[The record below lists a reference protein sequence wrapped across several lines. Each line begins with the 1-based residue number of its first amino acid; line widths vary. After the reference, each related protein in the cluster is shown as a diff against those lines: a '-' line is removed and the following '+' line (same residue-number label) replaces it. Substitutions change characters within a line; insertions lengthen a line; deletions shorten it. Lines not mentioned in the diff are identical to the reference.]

1 MFDIKICL
9 MMSVNFLFYLTTTI
23 ATNNNNNYVDIVL
36 EKKNNDCCLDTV
48 KRAINDKSMGNIM
61 TVADGVNSNT
71 DELSKNIK
79 DRSTVERNANPSV
92 VPRKGVSSKSIS
104 ARKGVDNSI
113 TTTEVPEKNNYSS
126 TENEKQFNDNKNTME
141 KFISVNNTT
150 QINSIKNS
158 TDINSTTIS
167 TIKHLNTTKK
177 KFRPKPTATIGGINN
192 DNSKP
197 IVHGAPT
204 KSPPLGMSTKINYVV
219 PVIITILIL
228 PLFVLSMIY
237 IYKNGRDCWEKRH
250 YRRMDF
256 LIDGMYNE

>member
-1 MFDIKICL
+1 
-9 MMSVNFLFYLTTTI
+9 
-23 ATNNNNNYVDIVL
+23 
-36 EKKNNDCCLDTV
+36 
-48 KRAINDKSMGNIM
+48 M
-61 TVADGVNSNT
+61 TVADGINLNT
-71 DELSKNIK
+71 DELSTNIK
-79 DRSTVERNANPSV
+79 DRLTVERNAYPYV
-92 VPRKGVSSKSIS
+92 VARKGVSSSSIS

-113 TTTEVPEKNNYSS
+113 ITTEIPEKIIYSS
-126 TENEKQFNDNKNTME
+126 TESEKQFNDNKNTME
-141 KFISVNNTT
+141 KLISVNETT

-158 TDINSTTIS
+158 TDINPTAVPI
-167 TIKHLNTTKK
+167 IKHLNTTKK

-204 KSPPLGMSTKINYVV
+204 KSPPLGMPTKINYVV